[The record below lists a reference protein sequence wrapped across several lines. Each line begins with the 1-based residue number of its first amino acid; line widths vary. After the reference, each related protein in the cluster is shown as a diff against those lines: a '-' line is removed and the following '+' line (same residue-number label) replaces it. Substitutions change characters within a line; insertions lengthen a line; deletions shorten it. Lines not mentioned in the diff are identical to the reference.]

1 MAERQQIRQLR
12 DLAQRVHDAG
22 HESKFDELRAVITD
36 SKFAGEKLI
45 VFTEHR
51 DTLDF
56 LMRRL
61 GGMGYSGQI
70 AMIHG
75 GMHHTERQQQVE
87 RFRRPGSEGA
97 RVSLI
102 CTDAAA
108 EGISLQFCWIMI
120 NYDVP
125 WNRPAWNSAW
135 AASTAMVKHD
145 PVIILNLVAPSTHVK
160 AAS

>member
-1 MAERQQIRQLR
+1 M
-12 DLAQRVHDAG
+12 G

-61 GGMGYSGQI
+61 GGMYDSGQI

-75 GMHHTERQQQVE
+75 GMHYTERQQQVE
-87 RFRRPGSEGA
+87 RFRRP
-97 RVSLI
+97 
-102 CTDAAA
+102 AAKGRA
-108 EGISLQFCWIMI
+108 FRDLHRRGGRGISLQFCWIMI

-125 WNRPAWNSAW
+125 WNPARLEQRMGRIHRYGQNTIRS
-135 AASTAMVKHD
+135 S
-145 PVIILNLVAPSTHVK
+145 S
-160 AAS
+160 